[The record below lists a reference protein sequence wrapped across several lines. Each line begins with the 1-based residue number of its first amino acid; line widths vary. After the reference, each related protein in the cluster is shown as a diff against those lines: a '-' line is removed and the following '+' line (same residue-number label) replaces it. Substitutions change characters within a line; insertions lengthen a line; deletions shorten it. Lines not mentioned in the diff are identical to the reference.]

1 MLVEPRG
8 KLREAL
14 EHHVGPG
21 VLELLAG
28 AAAGQHADAQH
39 AGRAGAIDVVHVVAD
54 VDADALAPEHL
65 GLAHAPDPAL
75 DQVDVQG
82 EVVDVALGVGR
93 VLAGDHHDPAP
104 VAAYGGERLVRAGQD
119 GDVGHGVLGVQ
130 RPEPVPRRADLVGG
144 QVRGQHL
151 VQRRPELGRQLLD
164 RELDAELRPQHPQH
178 RGEPGHGV
186 DEGHVQVEADRE
198 LTGHA

>member
-1 MLVEPRG
+1 MPT
-8 KLREAL
+8 
-14 EHHVGPG
+14 P
-21 VLELLAG
+21 
-28 AAAGQHADAQH
+28 QTQ
-39 AGRAGAIDVVHVVAD
+39 
-54 VDADALAPEHL
+54 PST
-65 GLAHAPDPAL
+65 
-75 DQVDVQG
+75 QVDVQG

-119 GDVGHGVLGVQ
+119 GDVRHGVLGVQ

-144 QVRGQHL
+144 QVRGQDL
-151 VQRRPELGRQLLD
+151 VERRPEPGRQLLD
-164 RELDAELRPQHPQH
+164 GEVDAELLLQHPQH